1 MPIYPF
7 RCDACAVE
15 FEVTR
20 KASAAA
26 DPAACPACGV
36 KARRIFTAIA
46 RTGPSAKSSAST
58 PRGGAGAAAGSPGW
72 SHFGHEH
79 GSDNSGH
86 SHGGAAPAAAAD

>member
-26 DPAACPACGV
+26 EPAACPACGG
-36 KARRIFTAIA
+36 ATRRIFTAIG
-46 RTGPSAKSSAST
+46 R
-58 PRGGAGAAAGSPGW
+58 AGASSKGGDASGGTSGGWSHGGHAHAAGSA
-72 SHFGHEH
+72 
-79 GSDNSGH
+79 GH
-86 SHGGAAPAAAAD
+86 SHGPVNPLAP